1 MQNSLRGYDV
11 TVKRN
16 RNKKT
21 ETLAKRLI
29 VDFKEKGVKIMKKQV
44 SITKAV
50 KYVINSTDEKHTLLG
65 IGPMSENFLR
75 ASLEISKEK
84 DFPLMYIASR
94 NQVDAYKLGGGYV
107 FHADQKKFKEKIEAI
122 CEEIGYD
129 NAYYLCRDHG
139 GPWQRD
145 KERND
150 HLPEDEAMELAK
162 ESYKE
167 DILNGFDLLHIDPT
181 KDPDEM
187 CKVVD
192 IDVVFRR
199 TVELIE
205 YCEQVRKEYGIEKEI
220 AYEVG
225 TEETSGGLTS
235 LDTYEGFIKR
245 IKEYTE
251 EHNLPMPIFIV
262 GQTGTLTRLT
272 KNVGH
277 FNYENSKT
285 LSEVAK
291 KYGVGLKEHNGDY
304 LSEAKL
310 LAHLPLGIT
319 AMNVAPAFGT
329 IETRALLELLD
340 VEDKFA
346 ELGVIKDPSNLREVL
361 THDSIYSMKWKK
373 WLTDEVDMSNLEALD
388 DATKLQ
394 ITELCGHYTFSNDDV
409 AKEIDKL
416 YENLATIKIDGKRFV
431 IEKLKEEMEKHVRCF
446 NMEGLTTK
454 IMNAED

>member
-1 MQNSLRGYDV
+1 MR
-11 TVKRN
+11 R
-16 RNKKT
+16 
-21 ETLAKRLI
+21 E
-29 VDFKEKGVKIMKKQV
+29 V
-44 SITKAV
+44 SIKKAV
-50 KYVINSTDEKHTLLG
+50 QYVVNAEDNKSTLLG

-94 NQVDAYKLGGGYV
+94 NQVDSYKFGGGYV
-107 FHADQKKFKEKIEAI
+107 FNSDQKLFREKIEAI
-122 CEEIGYD
+122 CKEIDYD
-129 NAYYLCRDHG
+129 NVYYLCRDHG

-145 KERND
+145 KERAD
-150 HLPEDEAMELAK
+150 HLPEDEAMEIAK

-192 IDVVFRR
+192 IDIVFRR

-245 IKEYTE
+245 IKEYSD
-251 EHNLPMPIFIV
+251 EHGLPMPIFIV

-277 FNYENSKT
+277 FNYENSAE
-285 LSEVAK
+285 LSRIAK

-304 LSEAKL
+304 LSEDKL

-329 IETRALLELLD
+329 VETRALLELLN
-340 VEDKFA
+340 VEDKFK
-346 ELGVIKDPSNLREVL
+346 ELGKITDPSNLREVM
-361 THDSIYSMKWKK
+361 TYESIYSMKWKK
-373 WLTDEVDMSNLEALD
+373 WLTDEVDMSNLEALSEE
-388 DATKLQ
+388 TKLQ
-394 ITELCGHYTFSNDDV
+394 ITELCGHYTYSNPV
-409 AKEIDKL
+409 VETEIEKL
-416 YENLATIKIDGKRFV
+416 YNNLNKVKIDGRRFV
-431 IEKLKEEMEKHVRCF
+431 VEKLKEEMQKHVRCF
-446 NMEGLTTK
+446 NMEGLTSR
-454 IMNAED
+454 IEASC

>member
-1 MQNSLRGYDV
+1 MRKD
-11 TVKRN
+11 
-16 RNKKT
+16 
-21 ETLAKRLI
+21 
-29 VDFKEKGVKIMKKQV
+29 V
-44 SITKAV
+44 SIQKAV
-50 KYVINSTDEKHTLLG
+50 KYVIGSKDEKYTMLG

-94 NQVDAYKLGGGYV
+94 NQVDSYKFGGGYV
-107 FHADQKKFKEKIEAI
+107 FNSDQKLFRETIEAI
-122 CEEIGYD
+122 CNEIGYD
-129 NAYYLCRDHG
+129 NVYYLCRDHG

-145 KERND
+145 KERAD
-150 HLPEDEAMELAK
+150 HLPEAEAMELAK

-192 IDVVFRR
+192 IDVVFNR
-199 TVELIE
+199 TIELIE
-205 YCEQVRKEYGIEKEI
+205 YCEQVRKDYGIQKEI

-235 LDTYEGFIKR
+235 MDRYESFIKR
-245 IKEYTE
+245 IQVYTR
-251 EHNLPMPIFIV
+251 EHGLPMPVFIV

-277 FNYENSKT
+277 FSYENAKE
-285 LSEVAK
+285 LSRIST

-310 LAHLPLGIT
+310 LAHLPLEIT

-329 IETRALLELLD
+329 IETMALMELLD

-346 ELGVIKDPSNLREVL
+346 GLGTIEKPSNLRQVM
-361 THDSIYSMKWKK
+361 TQASIYSMKWKK
-373 WLTDEVDMSNLEALD
+373 WLTDEVDMSDLEHLD
-388 DATKLQ
+388 NKTQRQ
-394 ITELCGHYTFSNDDV
+394 ITELCGHYTYSKPEV
-409 AKEIDKL
+409 ANEINRL
-416 YENLATIKIDGKRFV
+416 YENLTYLHIDGRRFV
-431 IEKLKEEMEKHVRCF
+431 IEKLKEEMQKHVRCF

-454 IMNAED
+454 IMNS

>member
-1 MQNSLRGYDV
+1 MR
-11 TVKRN
+11 
-16 RNKKT
+16 
-21 ETLAKRLI
+21 
-29 VDFKEKGVKIMKKQV
+29 KEI
-44 SITKAV
+44 SIQKAV
-50 KYVINSTDEKHTLLG
+50 QYVIRNEEERHTLLG

-75 ASLEISKEK
+75 ASLEMSKEK

-94 NQVDAYKLGGGYV
+94 NQVDSYRLGGGYV
-107 FHADQKKFKEKIEAI
+107 FGRDQKLFRATIEKI
-122 CEEIGYD
+122 CQEIDYD
-129 NAYYLCRDHG
+129 NVYYLCRDHG

-145 KERND
+145 KERAD
-150 HLPEDEAMELAK
+150 HLSEEEAMRLAK

-181 KDPDEM
+181 RDPDEM

-192 IDVVFRR
+192 LDVVFRR

-235 LDTYEGFIKR
+235 MDRYESFIRR
-245 IKEYTE
+245 IKEYTTA
-251 EHNLPMPIFIV
+251 HHLPMPIFIV

-277 FNYENSKT
+277 FSYENAKE
-285 LSEVAK
+285 LSRIST

-310 LAHLPLGIT
+310 LAHLPLEIT

-329 IETRALLELLD
+329 IETQALLELLD
-340 VEDKFA
+340 VEDQFVAMGMVKT
-346 ELGVIKDPSNLREVL
+346 PSKLRRVM
-361 THDSIYSMKWKK
+361 THASVYSMKWKK
-373 WLTDEVDMSNLEALD
+373 WLTDEVDMSDLENLDEK
-388 DATKLQ
+388 TKRQ
-394 ITELCGHYTFSNDDV
+394 ITELCGHYTYSQPEV
-409 AKEIDKL
+409 EKEIQVL
-416 YENLATIKIDGKRFV
+416 YNNLATLNIDGRRFV
-431 IEKLKEEMEKHVRCF
+431 IDKLKEEIEKHVRCF
-446 NMEGLTTK
+446 HLQGLTSK
-454 IMNAED
+454 ILNAA

>member
-1 MQNSLRGYDV
+1 
-11 TVKRN
+11 
-16 RNKKT
+16 
-21 ETLAKRLI
+21 
-29 VDFKEKGVKIMKKQV
+29 MKKEV
-44 SITKAV
+44 NIRKAV
-50 KYVINSTDEKHTLLG
+50 GYVLNSEKEKHTLLG

-75 ASLEISKEK
+75 ASLESSKEH
-84 DFPLMYIASR
+84 DYPLMYIASR
-94 NQVDAYKLGGGYV
+94 NQVDAYKFGGGYV
-107 FHADQKKFKEKIEAI
+107 FNSDQKLFKEKIESI
-122 CEEIGYD
+122 CKEIDYD
-129 NAYYLCRDHG
+129 NVYYLCRDHG

-145 KERND
+145 KERAD
-150 HLPEDEAMELAK
+150 KLPEDEAMEIAK

-187 CKVVD
+187 CKIVD
-192 IDVVFRR
+192 INIVFRR

-235 LDTYEGFIKR
+235 TDTYETFIKR
-245 IKEYTE
+245 IKEYTT

-277 FNYENSKT
+277 FNYDNSME
-285 LSEVAK
+285 LSSIAK

-304 LSEAKL
+304 LSEDKL

-329 IETRALLELLD
+329 IETMALLELLN
-340 VEDKFA
+340 VEDKFT
-346 ELGVIKDPSNLREVL
+346 ELGKISNPSNLREVL
-361 THDSIYSMKWKK
+361 THASIYSMKWKK
-373 WLTDEVDMSNLEALD
+373 WLTDEVDMSNLETLD
-388 DATKLQ
+388 EATKLQ
-394 ITELCGHYTFSNDDV
+394 ITELCGHYTYSTPEV
-409 AKEIDKL
+409 EQEIEKL
-416 YENLATIKIDGKRFV
+416 YSNLAIINIDGRRYV
-431 IEKLKEEMEKHVRCF
+431 IDKLKEEMEKHVRCF
-446 NMEGLTTK
+446 NLEGLTTK
-454 IMNAED
+454 IENA

>member
-1 MQNSLRGYDV
+1 MR
-11 TVKRN
+11 R
-16 RNKKT
+16 
-21 ETLAKRLI
+21 E
-29 VDFKEKGVKIMKKQV
+29 V
-44 SITKAV
+44 SIKKAV
-50 KYVINSTDEKHTLLG
+50 QYVVNAEDNKSTLLG

-94 NQVDAYKLGGGYV
+94 NQVDSYKFGGGYV
-107 FHADQKKFKEKIEAI
+107 FNSDQKLFREKIEAI
-122 CEEIGYD
+122 CKEIDYD
-129 NAYYLCRDHG
+129 NVYYLCRDHG

-145 KERND
+145 KERAD
-150 HLPEDEAMELAK
+150 HLPEDEAMEIAK

-192 IDVVFRR
+192 IDIVFRR

-245 IKEYTE
+245 IKEYSD
-251 EHNLPMPIFIV
+251 EHGLPMPIFIV

-277 FNYENSKT
+277 FNYENSAE
-285 LSEVAK
+285 LSRIAK

-304 LSEAKL
+304 LSEDKL

-329 IETRALLELLD
+329 VETRALLELLN
-340 VEDKFA
+340 VEDKFK
-346 ELGVIKDPSNLREVL
+346 ELGKITDSSNLREVM
-361 THDSIYSMKWKK
+361 THESIYSMKWKK
-373 WLTDEVDMSNLEALD
+373 WLTNEVDMSNLEALSEE
-388 DATKLQ
+388 TKLQ
-394 ITELCGHYTFSNDDV
+394 ITELCGHYTYSNPV
-409 AKEIDKL
+409 VETEIEKL
-416 YENLATIKIDGKRFV
+416 YNNLNKVNIDGRRFV
-431 IEKLKEEMEKHVRCF
+431 VEKLKEEMQKHVRCF
-446 NMEGLTTK
+446 NMEGLTSR
-454 IMNAED
+454 IEASC

>member
-1 MQNSLRGYDV
+1 MNQ
-11 TVKRN
+11 K
-16 RNKKT
+16 
-21 ETLAKRLI
+21 
-29 VDFKEKGVKIMKKQV
+29 VKIRD
-44 SITKAV
+44 AV
-50 KYVINSTDEKHTLLG
+50 NYVINSKTEKHTLLG

-94 NQVDAYKLGGGYV
+94 NQVDAYKFGGGYV
-107 FHADQKKFKEKIEAI
+107 FNSDQKVFKDKIE
-122 CEEIGYD
+122 EIAKEISYD
-129 NAYYLCRDHG
+129 NVYYLCRDHG

-145 KERND
+145 KERAD
-150 HLPEDEAMELAK
+150 HLPEEEAMAIAK
-162 ESYKE
+162 ESFKE

-181 KDPDEM
+181 KDPDEY

-192 IDVVFRR
+192 IDTVFNR

-205 YCEQVRKEYGIEKEI
+205 YCEQVRKEYNIEREI

-235 LDTYEGFIKR
+235 MDRYEDFIIR
-245 IKEYTE
+245 IEKYVK

-277 FNYENSKT
+277 FSYENSLK
-285 LSEVAK
+285 LSEIST

-310 LAHLPLGIT
+310 LAHLPLNIT

-329 IETRALLELLD
+329 IETMALLELIE
-340 VEDKFA
+340 VEKKFTKF
-346 ELGVIKDPSNLREVL
+346 GMIKDPSKLEEVIQYE
-361 THDSIYSMKWKK
+361 SIHSMKWKK
-373 WLTDEVDMSNLEALD
+373 WLTDEVDMSDLDNLAPD
-388 DATKLQ
+388 TVLQ
-394 ITELCGHYTFSNDDV
+394 ITELCGHYTYSTPEV
-409 AKEIDKL
+409 EEQIDKL
-416 YENLATIKIDGKRFV
+416 YANLNSIKIDGKRFV
-431 IEKLKEEMEKHVRCF
+431 IEKLKEEMQKHVRCF
-446 NMEGLTTK
+446 NMEGLTSK
-454 IMNAED
+454 IISANKG